1 LYSGPM
7 ERFYLTSIKTCIK
20 SGSLLF
26 VAGVLIVVAVRAAEW
41 SVIGGVVAIVV
52 GAVVYGRSLARAG
65 FDAVLV
71 RLSQYSRTKSLL
83 ILLGALLLNG
93 FGYIA
98 LSVIGYLGLGLEL
111 DLSRIIALIAA
122 IVFLPMSVLIIT
134 TSRD

>member
-1 LYSGPM
+1 M

-20 SGSLLF
+20 SGGLLF
-26 VAGVLIVVAVRAAEW
+26 VAGILIVVAVRAAEW

-52 GAVVYGRSLARAG
+52 GAIVYGRSLARAG

-71 RLSQYSRTKSLL
+71 RLSQYSRTRSLL

-98 LSVIGYLGLGLEL
+98 LSVIGYVGLGLEL
-111 DLSRIIALIAA
+111 DLSRIMALIAA

-134 TSRD
+134 TSSD

>member
-1 LYSGPM
+1 M

-20 SGSLLF
+20 SGCLLF
-26 VAGVLIVVAVRAAEW
+26 VAGILIVLAVRAAEW
-41 SVIGGVVAIVV
+41 SVIGGVVAIVI

-65 FDAVLV
+65 FDAALV
-71 RLSQYSRTKSLL
+71 RLSQYSRTRSLL

-98 LSVIGYLGLGLEL
+98 LSVIGYLGLGLAL

-122 IVFLPMSVLIIT
+122 LVFLPMSLLIIT

>member
-1 LYSGPM
+1 M

-20 SGSLLF
+20 SGGLLF
-26 VAGVLIVVAVRAAEW
+26 VAGILIVFAVRAAEW
-41 SVIGGVVAIVV
+41 SVIGGVVAIVI
-52 GAVVYGRSLARAG
+52 GAIVYGRSLARAG
-65 FDAVLV
+65 FDALLV

-98 LSVIGYLGLGLEL
+98 LSVIGYLGLGLAL

-134 TSRD
+134 ASSD